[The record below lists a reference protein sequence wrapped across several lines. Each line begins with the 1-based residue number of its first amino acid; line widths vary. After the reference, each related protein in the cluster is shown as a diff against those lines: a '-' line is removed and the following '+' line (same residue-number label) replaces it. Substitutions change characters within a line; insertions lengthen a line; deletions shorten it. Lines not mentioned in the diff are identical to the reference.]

1 MLDLKAPVPS
11 EAIDIKILYAERFR
25 ASGNTCRPLMKNKV
39 KVAFVML
46 FFLYKMAT
54 G

>member
-1 MLDLKAPVPS
+1 MAPVQP
-11 EAIDIKILYAERFR
+11 EAIDIKIRHAERFR

-39 KVAFVML
+39 KVAFVL
-46 FFLYKMAT
+46 PFFLYKMAT